1 MQVVLLV
8 QGPASCCCMKAR
20 AACAAPIKRRYIVT
34 HCRSAPHHEARL
46 AHTTI
51 SNQQHLQ
58 HTMDVAAA
66 VADQLFLSS
75 G

>member
-20 AACAAPIKRRYIVT
+20 AACAAPINRCIVT